1 MSTETFLYS
10 EIEHITITVKYRDED
25 GEPQYVSKSAKSF
38 ESATENLGKLERFF
52 QVKGMSI

>member
-1 MSTETFLYS
+1 MN
-10 EIEHITITVKYRDED
+10 IDNIIVTVKYYDDD

-52 QVKGMSI
+52 QVKGMTV